1 VAAQTRAPAPRRT
14 AAAAPSFSIRPFF
27 QATVEALA
35 AGQTFDAVLGRRL
48 APFWGGGVELD
59 LARQYFVEISVSRF
73 SKTGQRVFVS
83 DGQVF
88 PLGIPLTAKITPFEV
103 AGGYRFVTRGSV
115 VPYVGA
121 GVGRYAYSETSDFAD
136 ASDNV
141 DASNVGFLVFGGAEF
156 RVHRWVGIG
165 VDAHF
170 TRVSGILG
178 DGGASRE
185 FGETDLGGTGIRV
198 RVLVGR

>member
-1 VAAQTRAPAPRRT
+1 MAAQTRAPART
-14 AAAAPSFSIRPFF
+14 VSNAPSFSIRPFF
-27 QATVEALA
+27 QANAEALA
-35 AGQTFDAVLGRRL
+35 ARQTFDAVTGRRL
-48 APFWGGGVELD
+48 APFWGGGVEID

-83 DGQVF
+83 DGQAF

-103 AGGYRFVTRGSV
+103 AGGYRFVNRGSI

-136 ASDNV
+136 ASENV
-141 DASNVGFLVFGGAEF
+141 DASHAGLLVFGGAEF
-156 RVHRWVGIG
+156 RVHRWINVG

-170 TRVSGILG
+170 TRVTGILG

-185 FGETDLGGTGIRV
+185 FGETDLGGTGIRF